1 MLGIPTKAM
10 PFILLGA
17 VVLYVVQTQFGR
29 LLPSVTKPVTPA
41 KP

>member
-17 VVLYVVQTQFGR
+17 VALYVLQSQFGK
-29 LLPSVTKPVTPA
+29 LLPSVAKPVTPA

>member
-1 MLGIPTKAM
+1 MFGIPTKAI
-10 PFILLGA
+10 PFIALGA
-17 VVLYVVQTQFGR
+17 VVLYVVQSQFGK